1 MKKKSAMHHWI
12 RMQPEPLAKNAIDRR
27 NEVADP
33 DATLVMIMATV
44 RLDTRSSC
52 RRRGME
58 AQVEW
63 FIEERVRK
71 RVISADYLAWH
82 IHIMVD
88 SRMEMEVLEEVGA
101 FEQDAVG

>member
-1 MKKKSAMHHWI
+1 M
-12 RMQPEPLAKNAIDRR
+12 NAAGALGKERHRR

-63 FIEERVRK
+63 FIKERVRK
-71 RVISADYLAWH
+71 RLISADYLAWH